1 MKSYNGKININFYN
15 SKIPKEG
22 LQFIYLSMIL
32 TDLSLEQVQI
42 IILKCFYK
50 NENMLLKEKRFL
62 SILLMISDSNE
73 ESSDEETLLEK
84 IQMEK
89 NSDYEENSDEEILKK
104 VQTGENPDE
113 ENQTFFS
120 IQKMV
125 HKYCQKHKQRL
136 QNEAC

>member
-1 MKSYNGKININFYN
+1 
-15 SKIPKEG
+15 
-22 LQFIYLSMIL
+22 
-32 TDLSLEQVQI
+32 
-42 IILKCFYK
+42 
-50 NENMLLKEKRFL
+50 
-62 SILLMISDSNE
+62 MISDSNE

-104 VQTGENPDE
+104 VQTGENPNE
-113 ENQTFFS
+113 ENQIFFS